1 MRWIKW
7 LYPGMDIKRWLF
19 LFTTGVIIAALGI
32 ALLFKYKFIHV
43 VEKILSELTYFSSA
57 TNYNV
62 ISLSVGI
69 LLLIIGI
76 FLMVLAT
83 RKSIHSILEAI
94 APENNNHLLE
104 KIFSK
109 KRLARGPVITV
120 IGGGTGLSVLLRGIK
135 QITNNCTAVVT
146 SADDGG
152 SSGRLRQEFGII
164 PPGDCRNCLIAL
176 ADTEPL
182 MEKLMQYRFKGENQ
196 LAGHNFGNLFITAMH
211 DIVGDMEGALSAT
224 SEILKVRGRVIPSSV
239 QPVELVAEMHDGKR
253 VRGESSIS
261 QAAGKIARL
270 EILPETPQATSS
282 ALKAIEEADV
292 IILGP
297 GSLYTSV
304 ISNLLI
310 PEIKQALLK
319 SAAVKIYIC
328 NVMTQPGE
336 TDGFSAFAHVQKLL
350 EYTDGVKFLDYVIL
364 NNQLDINPEL
374 LEKYATQ
381 GAYPVLNDSDKI
393 IELGIKVVPAN
404 LISQDNLIRHNSNRL
419 ARTLIRLIYNLH
431 LSNSIF
437 NIFEYYFI
445 KNIIKNL
452 GSKNK
457 EQT

>member
-1 MRWIKW
+1 
-7 LYPGMDIKRWLF
+7 MDIKRWLF

-374 LEKYATQ
+374 LEKYAAQ

>member
-176 ADTEPL
+176 ADSEPL

-319 SAAVKIYIC
+319 SAAVKIYIFVISC
-328 NVMTQPGE
+328 QIFPTACIFYIFILPGFIIMPV
-336 TDGFSAFAHVQKLL
+336 TFFYNK
-350 EYTDGVKFLDYVIL
+350 TIL
-364 NNQLDINPEL
+364 
-374 LEKYATQ
+374 
-381 GAYPVLNDSDKI
+381 
-393 IELGIKVVPAN
+393 
-404 LISQDNLIRHNSNRL
+404 
-419 ARTLIRLIYNLH
+419 
-431 LSNSIF
+431 IF
-437 NIFEYYFI
+437 I
-445 KNIIKNL
+445 
-452 GSKNK
+452 
-457 EQT
+457 

>member
-19 LFTTGVIIAALGI
+19 LFASGVIIAALGI

-43 VEKILSELTYFSSA
+43 VEKILSELMYFSSA
-57 TNYNV
+57 TNYSA
-62 ISLSVGI
+62 ISLTVGF
-69 LLLIIGI
+69 LLLLVGI

-83 RKSIHSILEAI
+83 RKSIHSILESI
-94 APENNNHLLE
+94 APENNNHLME

-120 IGGGTGLSVLLRGIK
+120 LGGGTGLSVLLRGIK

-146 SADDGG
+146 SGDDGG

-239 QPVELVAEMHDGKR
+239 KPIELAAEMQDGQ
-253 VRGESSIS
+253 VILGESSITK
-261 QAAGKIARL
+261 AAGKINRL
-270 EILPETPQATSS
+270 YISSPKPKATQS
-282 ALKAIEEADV
+282 ALQAIAEADV

-310 PEIKQALLK
+310 PEIKQALLN
-319 SAAVKIYIC
+319 SAAIKIYIC

-336 TDGFSAFAHVQKLL
+336 TDGYSAFDHVSKLL
-350 EYTDGVKFLDYVIL
+350 EYTDQINFIDYVIL
-364 NNQLDINPEL
+364 NNQMNINEVL
-374 LEKYATQ
+374 LEKYAAE
-381 GAYPVLNDSDKI
+381 GAYPVKNDGEKLA
-393 IELGIKVVPAN
+393 ELGIKIVPAN

-431 LSNSIF
+431 LSNSIL

-452 GSKNK
+452 GSNNK
-457 EQT
+457 EQI

>member
-19 LFTTGVIIAALGI
+19 LFTSGVIVSALGI

-43 VEKILSELTYFSSA
+43 VEKILSELMYFSSA

-62 ISLSVGI
+62 ISLIVGI
-69 LLLIIGI
+69 SGIFIGV

-94 APENNNHLLE
+94 APENNKHILE

-109 KRLARGPVITV
+109 KRLARGPTITV

-182 MEKLMQYRFKGENQ
+182 MEKLMQYRFKGDNQ
-196 LAGHNFGNLFITAMH
+196 LSGHNFGNLFITAMH

-224 SEILKVRGRVIPSSV
+224 SEILKVRGKVIPSSI
-239 QPVELVAEMHDGKR
+239 QPIELVAQMEDGEV
-253 VRGESSIS
+253 VRGESRITE
-261 QAAGKIARL
+261 AASKIIKL
-270 EILPETPQATSS
+270 ELIPEMPQATNS
-282 ALKAIEEADV
+282 ALQAIAEADV
-292 IILGP
+292 VIIGP
-297 GSLYTSV
+297 GSLYTS
-304 ISNLLI
+304 IIANLLI
-310 PEIKQALLK
+310 PEIKQALLN
-319 SAAVKIYIC
+319 SNAVKIYIC

-336 TDGFSAFAHVQKLL
+336 TDGYSAFDHVSKLI
-350 EYTDGVKFLDYVIL
+350 EYMDGIKFLDYVIL
-364 NNQLDINPEL
+364 NNQLNINPEL
-374 LEKYATQ
+374 LGKYALQ
-381 GAYPVLNDSDKI
+381 GAYPVINDSERILD
-393 IELGIKVVPAN
+393 LDIKVVPAN

-431 LSNSIF
+431 LSGTVL

-445 KNIIKNL
+445 KNIIRSL
-452 GSKNK
+452 GGKNK
-457 EQT
+457 ENI

>member
-374 LEKYATQ
+374 LEKYAAQ

>member
-1 MRWIKW
+1 
-7 LYPGMDIKRWLF
+7 
-19 LFTTGVIIAALGI
+19 
-32 ALLFKYKFIHV
+32 
-43 VEKILSELTYFSSA
+43 
-57 TNYNV
+57 
-62 ISLSVGI
+62 
-69 LLLIIGI
+69 
-76 FLMVLAT
+76 
-83 RKSIHSILEAI
+83 
-94 APENNNHLLE
+94 
-104 KIFSK
+104 
-109 KRLARGPVITV
+109 
-120 IGGGTGLSVLLRGIK
+120 
-135 QITNNCTAVVT
+135 
-146 SADDGG
+146 
-152 SSGRLRQEFGII
+152 
-164 PPGDCRNCLIAL
+164 
-176 ADTEPL
+176 
-182 MEKLMQYRFKGENQ
+182 
-196 LAGHNFGNLFITAMH
+196 
-211 DIVGDMEGALSAT
+211 MEGALSAT

-374 LEKYATQ
+374 LEKYAAQ

>member
-350 EYTDGVKFLDYVIL
+350 EYIDGVKFLDYVIL

>member
-261 QAAGKIARL
+261 QAVGKIARL

-374 LEKYATQ
+374 LEKYAAQ

>member
-374 LEKYATQ
+374 LEKYAAQ
-381 GAYPVLNDSDKI
+381 GAYPVLNESDKI

>member
-69 LLLIIGI
+69 ILLIIGI

-374 LEKYATQ
+374 LEKYAAQ